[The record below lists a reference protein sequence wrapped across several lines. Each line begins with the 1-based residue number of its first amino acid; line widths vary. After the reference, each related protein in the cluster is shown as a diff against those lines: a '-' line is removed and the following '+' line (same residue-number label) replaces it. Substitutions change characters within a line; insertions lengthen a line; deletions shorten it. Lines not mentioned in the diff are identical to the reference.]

1 MDINFTNLDK
11 IILAVSLVV
20 SYFISIKSFDLGK
33 KLSLLDIPD
42 NKIKNHKNKTPL
54 LGGIIIFIF
63 IILYFLFN
71 FSFFYEKLSFLIFLL
86 FFFIL
91 GIFDDIN
98 NISSYKRLSLTF
110 FFLLI
115 YLVFD
120 NKILIKN
127 IYFETFNKNISLHF
141 GFLYIFSYFFTIL
154 SISLLKNAINM
165 IDGVDGNCILISIFF
180 ILIFNVLGLNNNFF
194 YLLTII
200 LTLLLFFNLK
210 NYLFLGNSGSYLLGA
225 IIGYEILENNSINS
239 SISAEKIFL
248 ILLIPGVDMLRLFCE
263 RIFKKKNPFEGD
275 KKHLHHYIRKKIT
288 KNKIFFLLISI
299 FITALPI
306 IIYYVLSIS
315 AWITILISV
324 TFYLIFLN
332 RIAKFN

>member
-11 IILAVSLVV
+11 IILVVSLIV
-20 SYFISIKSFDLGK
+20 SYIFSIKSFDLGK

-54 LGGIIIFIF
+54 IGGIIIFIF
-63 IILYFLFN
+63 ITVYFLFN
-71 FSFFYEKLSFLIFLL
+71 FNYFYEKINFLIFLL

-91 GIFDDIN
+91 GIIDDIN

-115 YLVFD
+115 YFYFF
-120 NKILIKN
+120 NEILIKN
-127 IYFETFNKNISLHF
+127 IYFETFNKNIALYSRFGHF
-141 GFLYIFSYFFTIL
+141 FSYFFTIL
-154 SISLLKNAINM
+154 CISLLKNAINM

-180 ILIFNVLGLNNNFF
+180 ILIFNIFGLNNNFF
-194 YLLTII
+194 YLLAFV
-200 LTLLLFFNLK
+200 LTFLLFFNLK
-210 NYLFLGNSGSYLLGA
+210 NYFFLGNSGSYLLGA
-225 IIGYEILENNSINS
+225 IIAYQILENNSTNS

-263 RIFKKKNPFEGD
+263 RILKKKNPFNGD
-275 KKHLHHYIRKKIT
+275 QEHLHHYIRKKIT
-288 KNKIFFLLISI
+288 KKKIIFLLISI

-306 IIYYVLSIS
+306 TIYYVLAIS